1 MNAIKLEPDSEC
13 NSSQYEDEGE
23 IPEPFTFVA
32 VKEEIVS
39 CTSKACVFLNIQ
51 SGFLCRHTKR
61 ILVM

>member
-23 IPEPFTFVA
+23 LPEPFTFVA

-39 CTSKACVFLNIQ
+39 CTSKAYVLVFM
-51 SGFLCRHTKR
+51 LC
-61 ILVM
+61 IMF